1 MSLVPGGIRFMR
13 IFAEVSRGG
22 ASNDSGV
29 VEDGNFQ
36 RFLWLFL
43 GHFTDEASVIVWR
56 YARN

>member
-1 MSLVPGGIRFMR
+1 MR